1 MLPKERPIMKV
12 NTYLNYGGN
21 CREALAF
28 YEKELGGKI
37 NMLMTHGEAPGGS
50 NLGPEMKDSVM
61 YANLTLGD
69 TTVMASDVPAER
81 FQPMRSVY
89 LCLGVDSDAE
99 AERVY
104 ELLSEGGQI
113 YMPMQETFFASR
125 FGQLR
130 DRFGTSWMIIH
141 EKRMAPP
148 QG

>member
-1 MLPKERPIMKV
+1 MKV

-61 YANLTLGD
+61 YASLTLGD